1 MADDLTLM
9 ERRGFLQT
17 ARLADTLQAGNGV
30 GDAELLDMLTRRLKA
45 LSARVGG
52 GHVPED
58 EAEPHVRCR
67 CGERFDSWS
76 GFAAHLMPG
85 RYEAGFYEDADGDYW
100 LKTVDGEWLYADM
113 LWGDSFETAPLMA
126 SGGLDPE
133 SLALDRIAPAD
144 LVCIDSDGE

>member
-1 MADDLTLM
+1 MADDLTFM
-9 ERRGFLQT
+9 ERREFLQT
-17 ARLADTLQAGNGV
+17 ARLADTLQAGNDV
-30 GDAELLDMLTRRLKA
+30 KDAELSDMLTRRLKA
-45 LSARVGG
+45 LSARVGD

-58 EAEPHVRCR
+58 GAEPHVRCR

-113 LWGDSFETAPLMA
+113 LWGDVFEMA
-126 SGGLDPE
+126 SSMLAPMDPE
-133 SLALDRIAPAD
+133 SLALDRITPVD

>member
-9 ERRGFLQT
+9 ERREILQT
-17 ARLADTLQAGNGV
+17 ARLADTLKAGNGV
-30 GDAELLDMLTRRLKA
+30 GDAELPDMLTRRLKA
-45 LSARVGG
+45 LSAILGD

-58 EAEPHVRCR
+58 GAEPHVRCR

-76 GFAAHLMPG
+76 GFAAHLLPDL
-85 RYEAGFYEDADGDYW
+85 YEPGFYEDADGDYW

-113 LWGDSFETAPLMA
+113 LWGDVFEMA
-126 SGGLDPE
+126 SSMLAPMDPE
-133 SLALDRIAPAD
+133 SMALDRITPAD

>member
-1 MADDLTLM
+1 MVDDLTFM
-9 ERRGFLQT
+9 ERREIMQT
-17 ARLADTLQAGNGV
+17 ARLADTLESRDGG
-30 GDAELLDMLTRRLKA
+30 GDTELSGMLARHMGTLC
-45 LSARVGG
+45 ARVGD

-58 EAEPHVRCR
+58 GAEPHVRCR

-113 LWGDSFETAPLMA
+113 LWGDVFEMA
-126 SGGLDPE
+126 SSMLAPMDPE
-133 SLALDRIAPAD
+133 SLALDRITPAD
-144 LVCIDSDGE
+144 LVCIDSDDE